1 VSSVE
6 LERVVVQNVPSVL
19 EAAALGFPTPGGG
32 PEQLHLFLVLTPEA
46 AAGAA
51 AAAGSGGGGG
61 GVSGSVLQQLHTACQ
76 NAIKQEL
83 NPLFKVQRVIQ
94 VDSLPRT
101 ASNKV
106 MRRMLKSPA
115 APAASKM

>member
-1 VSSVE
+1 
-6 LERVVVQNVPSVL
+6 VL
-19 EAAALGFPTPGGG
+19 G
-32 PEQLHLFLVLTPEA
+32 PEA
-46 AAGAA
+46 AAGGAA
-51 AAAGSGGGGG
+51 ACSPAAAGVGVAAGGLSGVGTGGGHVGG
-61 GVSGSVLQQLHTACQ
+61 PQLQQLHAACQ
-76 NAIKQEL
+76 TAIKQEL
-83 NPLFKVQRVIQ
+83 NPLFKVHRVVQ